1 MTLTK
6 IKSILSEYH
15 LSPLESLSQNFFID
29 KSLLQKMVRQLNI
42 PKKSLV
48 IEIGCGLG
56 SLTEILVENNF
67 NVVGFEIDRT
77 LANILPDILGNPNN
91 LTLYHQD
98 ILESEEYFQNIKSD
112 YYVIANIPYN
122 ITGKII
128 RFLLSF
134 DKKAKNIVL
143 LVQKEVAFNL
153 TNNDDKYSFQKLSI
167 SLYADVSKILNVPK
181 ECFYPKPKVD
191 SAVIQITPNNKYD
204 FIEDKE
210 ALLSFI
216 KPLFQRKRKQLRSSI
231 KSIYKI
237 ETSIIENMFRD
248 LNVDSDIRPE
258 DMSIENWYEVY
269 NKSKEFIILASEI

>member
-6 IKSILSEYH
+6 IRSILADYN

-29 KSLLQKMVRQLNI
+29 KNLLVSMLRQIDI
-42 PKKSLV
+42 PKESIV

-56 SLTEILVENNF
+56 SLTEVLVENNL
-67 NVVGFEIDRT
+67 NVVGFEIDRI
-77 LANILPDILGNPNN
+77 LANILPGILGMPKN
-91 LTLYHQD
+91 LKIYHQD
-98 ILESEEYFQNIKSD
+98 ILESQEYFQNIKYD

-216 KPLFQRKRKQLRSSI
+216 KPLFQRKRKQLRSSL

-237 ETSIIENMFRD
+237 ETLKIENIFRD
-248 LNVDSDIRPE
+248 LNIDSDIRPE
-258 DMSIENWYEVY
+258 DMGIDDWYWIY
-269 NKSKEFIILASEI
+269 KKSNLL